1 VTIEATPL
9 PTTRPTPFDPPE
21 DYRKLRED
29 QPVSRLAMAD
39 GSLGWLVTSYEHVR
53 AVMSGPQFSSRP
65 EKMGSPLRVITPEE
79 RAEFSVQPGM
89 FISMDPP
96 DHGRYRKL
104 LTGQF
109 TVRRMRALEPRIHQ
123 MVTDH
128 LDAMEAAGDSADLVE
143 AFALPIPS
151 LVICELLGVPY
162 EERDEFQAR
171 SSKMLDLSL
180 PFEEV
185 RSAAEGIDQ
194 YLKGLV
200 ASKRS
205 APGDDMLSGLFE
217 SDPTLTDDEVAAMG
231 LLLLIAGHE
240 TTANMLGLG
249 TFLLLQNPDQLDK
262 LRANP
267 DLMNGAVEE
276 LLRYL
281 SVVQFGT
288 QRVVLEDVEVGGQQF
303 KAGETVVCSLAA
315 ANRDPA
321 RFDEPEIL
329 DITRT
334 HSTHIAFGHGI
345 HQCLGQQLS
354 RVEMQIAFRGL
365 FDRFPNLRLAVDPG
379 EVKLRTMSVVYGAAT
394 LPVAW

>member
-9 PTTRPTPFDPPE
+9 PTMRPTPFDPPE
-21 DYRKLRED
+21 DYRQLRED
-29 QPVSRLAMAD
+29 QPVSRLAMPD
-39 GSLGWLVTSYEHVR
+39 GSLGWLVTSYELVR
-53 AVMSGPQFSSRP
+53 FVMADPRFSSRR
-65 EKMGSPLRVITPEE
+65 ENLTDPLRVIPPEMKVG
-79 RAEFSVQPGM
+79 AAPGM
-89 FISMDPP
+89 FISLDPP

-123 MVTDH
+123 MVADH
-128 LDAMEAAGDSADLVE
+128 LDAMEREGDAADLV
-143 AFALPIPS
+143 AKFALPIPS

-162 EERDEFQAR
+162 EEREEFQVR
-171 SSKMLDLSL
+171 SSRLLDTSQS
-180 PFEEV
+180 V
-185 RSAAEGIDQ
+185 AEARKAGEAIREYVGD
-194 YLKGLV
+194 LV
-200 ASKRS
+200 ARKR
-205 APGDDMLSGLFE
+205 ATPGDDMISGLFE
-217 SDPTLTDDEVAAMG
+217 ADPTLTDAEVSEMG

-262 LRANP
+262 LRADP
-267 DLMNGAVEE
+267 ELINGAVEE

-288 QRVVLEDVEVGGQQF
+288 IRGVLEDVEVGGQQF
-303 KAGETVVCSLAA
+303 RRGETVVCSLAA

-321 RFDEPEIL
+321 RFDDPEIL

-334 HSTHIAFGHGI
+334 HSTHVAFGHGI

-354 RVEMQIAFRGL
+354 RVEMQIAFKGL
-365 FDRFPNLRLAVDPG
+365 FDRFPNLRLAVDPS
-379 EVKLRTMSVVYGAAT
+379 EVKLRSTSVVYGAAT

>member
-29 QPVSRLAMAD
+29 QPVSRLAMPD
-39 GSLGWLVTSYEHVR
+39 GSLGWLVTSYELVR
-53 AVMSGPQFSSRP
+53 QVMSGPQFSSRF
-65 EKMGSPLRVITPEE
+65 SNITNPLRVIPQEM
-79 RAEFSVQPGM
+79 RQDAAPGM
-89 FISMDPP
+89 FIGQDAP

-109 TVRRMRALEPRIHQ
+109 TVRRMRALEPRIQQ
-123 MVTDH
+123 MVIDH
-128 LDAMEAAGDSADLVE
+128 LDAMEAAGDSADLVDK
-143 AFALPIPS
+143 FALPIPS

-162 EERDEFQAR
+162 EERDEFQHR
-171 SSKMLDLSL
+171 TGRMLDTSQ
-180 PFEEV
+180 PFEQAREAGEAV
-185 RSAAEGIDQ
+185 REYVG
-194 YLKGLV
+194 GLV
-200 ASKRS
+200 ARKRVE
-205 APGDDMLSGLFE
+205 PGDDMISGLFE
-217 SDPTLTDDEVAAMG
+217 SDPTLSNDEVAEMG

-249 TFLLLQNPDQLDK
+249 TFLLLQRPDQLAK
-262 LRANP
+262 LREDPSLVN
-267 DLMNGAVEE
+267 NAVEE

-281 SVVQFGT
+281 SVVQYGT
-288 QRVVLEDVEVGGQQF
+288 SRAVAEDVEIGGQLF
-303 KAGETVVCSLAA
+303 RKGETVICSLAA

-321 RFDEPEIL
+321 RFDNPEIL

-354 RVEMQIAFRGL
+354 RVEMQIAFREL
-365 FDRFPNLRLAVDPG
+365 FDRFPNLRLAVEPS
-379 EVKLRTMSVVYGAAT
+379 EVKLRERSVVYGAAQ

>member
-1 VTIEATPL
+1 MTIEATPL

-29 QPVSRLAMAD
+29 QPVSRLAMPD
-39 GSLGWLVTSYEHVR
+39 GSLGWLVTSYELVR
-53 AVMSGPQFSSRP
+53 AVMSGPQFSSTP
-65 EKMGSPLRVITPEE
+65 ESLTNPLRVVAPEE
-79 RAEFSVQPGM
+79 KFSAQPGM

-109 TVRRMRALEPRIHQ
+109 TVRRMRSLEPRIHQ
-123 MVTDH
+123 MVVEH
-128 LDAMEAAGDSADLVE
+128 LDAMQAAGDSADLVDK
-143 AFALPIPS
+143 FALPIPS

-162 EERDEFQAR
+162 DERDEFQHR
-171 SSKMLDLSL
+171 SSKMLDTSL
-180 PFEEV
+180 PIAET
-185 RSAAEGIDQ
+185 SAAAQGIRE
-194 YLKGLV
+194 YVGGLV
-200 ASKRS
+200 ARKR
-205 APGDDMLSGLFE
+205 AEPGDDMISGLFE
-217 SDPTLTDDEVAAMG
+217 SDPTLTDDEVAEMG

-249 TFLLLQNPDQLDK
+249 TFLLLQRPDQLAK
-262 LRANP
+262 LRADPSLVN
-267 DLMNGAVEE
+267 NAVEE

-288 QRVVLEDVEVGGQQF
+288 MRGVIEDVEIGGQQF
-303 KAGETVVCSLAA
+303 RKGETVICSLAA

-321 RFDEPEIL
+321 RFDNPEIL
-329 DITRT
+329 DITRS

-354 RVEMQIAFRGL
+354 RIEMQIAFREL
-365 FDRFPNLRLAVDPG
+365 FDRFPNLRLAVAPE
-379 EVKLRTMSVVYGAAT
+379 EVKLRTTSVVYGAAS

>member
-1 VTIEATPL
+1 VTIEAAPL
-9 PTTRPTPFDPPE
+9 PVERPTPFDPPQE
-21 DYRKLRED
+21 YRKLRED
-29 QPVSRLAMAD
+29 QPVSRLAMPD

-53 AVMSGPQFSSRP
+53 FVMADGRFSSRP
-65 EKMGSPLRVITPEE
+65 ETMTDPMRVVPPDQKFE
-79 RAEFSVQPGM
+79 VPKGL

-123 MVTDH
+123 MVVEH
-128 LDAMEAAGDSADLVE
+128 LDAMQAAGDSADLVAE
-143 AFALPIPS
+143 FALPIPS

-162 EERDEFQAR
+162 EDREEFQHR
-171 SSKMLDLSL
+171 SHRLLRVDL
-180 PFEEV
+180 PIDEI
-185 RSAAEGIDQ
+185 RTAAEGIRVFMSR
-194 YLKGLV
+194 LV
-200 ASKRS
+200 ERKRVE
-205 APGDDMLSGLFE
+205 PGDDMLSGLFE
-217 SDPTLTDDEVAAMG
+217 ADPTLTDDEVAEMG

-240 TTANMLGLG
+240 TTVNMLGLG
-249 TFLLLQNPDQLDK
+249 TFLLLQNPDQLAK
-262 LRANP
+262 LREEP
-267 DLMNGAVEE
+267 SLLGGAVEE

-288 QRVVLEDVEVGGQQF
+288 RRGVIEDVEVGGQQF
-303 KAGETVVCSLAA
+303 RKGETVICSLAA

-321 RFDEPEIL
+321 RFDNPEIL

-354 RVEMQIAFRGL
+354 RVEMQIAFREL
-365 FDRFPNLRLAVDPG
+365 FDRFPNLRLAVEPD
-379 EVKLRTMSVVYGAAT
+379 EVKLRKMSVVYGADS

>member
-1 VTIEATPL
+1 MTIEAAPL
-9 PTTRPTPFDPPE
+9 PIERPTPFDPPE

-29 QPVSRLAMAD
+29 QPISRLALPD

-53 AVMSGPQFSSRP
+53 FVMADPRFSSRP
-65 EKMGSPLRVITPEE
+65 EHITDPLRVIPKDQKFE
-79 RAEFSVQPGM
+79 VPPGL
-89 FISMDPP
+89 FIAMDPP

-109 TVRRMRALEPRIHQ
+109 TVRRMRSLEPRIHQ
-123 MVTDH
+123 MVVDH
-128 LDAMEAAGDSADLVE
+128 LDAMQAAGDSADLV
-143 AFALPIPS
+143 AKFALPIPS

-162 EERDEFQAR
+162 DEREEFQHR
-171 SSKMLDLSL
+171 SHRLLRVDL
-180 PFEEV
+180 PIEEV
-185 RSAAEGIDQ
+185 RKAGDGIREFM
-194 YLKGLV
+194 GRLV
-200 ASKRS
+200 ARKRVE
-205 APGDDMLSGLFE
+205 PGDDMLSGLFE
-217 SDPTLTDDEVAAMG
+217 SDSTLTDDEVAEMG

-249 TFLLLQNPDQLDK
+249 TFLLLQNPDQLAK
-262 LRANP
+262 LREDP
-267 DLMNGAVEE
+267 SLLNGAIEE

-288 QRVVLEDVEVGGQQF
+288 RRGVLEDVEVGGHQF
-303 KAGETVVCSLAA
+303 RKGETVVCSLAA

-321 RFDEPEIL
+321 RFDNPEIL

-334 HSTHIAFGHGI
+334 HSTHVAFGHGI

-354 RVEMQIAFRGL
+354 RVEMQIAFREL
-365 FDRFPNLRLAVDPG
+365 FDRFPNLRLAADPS
-379 EVKLRTMSVVYGAAT
+379 EVKLRKMSVVYGADS

>member
-1 VTIEATPL
+1 VTIEAAPL

-29 QPVSRLAMAD
+29 QPVSRLAMPD
-39 GSLGWLVTSYEHVR
+39 GSLGWLVTSYELVR

-65 EKMGSPLRVITPEE
+65 ETLTNPLRVVSDGE
-79 RAEFSVQPGM
+79 RFVAQPGM

-109 TVRRMRALEPRIHQ
+109 TVRRMRSLEPRIHQ
-123 MVTDH
+123 MVVEH
-128 LDAMEAAGDSADLVE
+128 LDAMQAAGDSADLVDQ
-143 AFALPIPS
+143 FALPIPS

-162 EERDEFQAR
+162 DERDEFQQG
-171 SSKMLDLSL
+171 SSRMLDTSLS
-180 PFEEV
+180 FEET
-185 RSAAEGIDQ
+185 SAAAQSVRDYVG
-194 YLKGLV
+194 GLV
-200 ASKRS
+200 ARKRVE
-205 APGDDMLSGLFE
+205 PGDDMISGLFE
-217 SDPTLTDDEVAAMG
+217 SDPTLTDGEVAEMG

-249 TFLLLQNPDQLDK
+249 TFLLLQRPDQLAK
-262 LRANP
+262 LRADPSLVN
-267 DLMNGAVEE
+267 NAVEE

-281 SVVQFGT
+281 SVVQYGT
-288 QRVVLEDVEVGGQQF
+288 MRGVLDDVEIGGQLF
-303 KAGETVVCSLAA
+303 RKGETVICSLAA

-321 RFDEPEIL
+321 RFDNPEIL

-334 HSTHIAFGHGI
+334 HSTHVAFGHGI

-354 RVEMQIAFRGL
+354 RIEMQIAFREL
-365 FDRFPNLRLAVDPG
+365 FDRFPNLRLAVEPG
-379 EVKLRTMSVVYGAAT
+379 EVKLRTTSVVYGAAQ

>member
-1 VTIEATPL
+1 MTIEATPL

-29 QPVSRLAMAD
+29 QPVSRLAMPD

-53 AVMSGPQFSSRP
+53 FVMSDPRFSSKP
-65 EKMGSPLRVITPEE
+65 ENLTNPLRVVADDEKFV
-79 RAEFSVQPGM
+79 AQPGM

-109 TVRRMRALEPRIHQ
+109 TVRRMRSLEPRIEQ
-123 MVTDH
+123 MVVDH
-128 LDAMEAAGDSADLVE
+128 LDAMQAAGDSADLVE
-143 AFALPIPS
+143 QFALPIPS

-162 EERDEFQAR
+162 DERDEFQAR
-171 SSKMLDLSL
+171 SGKMLDTSL
-180 PFEEV
+180 PFDETRE
-185 RSAAEGIDQ
+185 AAEGIRE
-194 YLKGLV
+194 YVGGLV
-200 ASKRS
+200 ARKR
-205 APGDDMLSGLFE
+205 AEPGDDMLSGLFE
-217 SDPTLTDDEVAAMG
+217 SDPTLTDGEVAEMG

-249 TFLLLQNPDQLDK
+249 TFLLLQRPDQLAK
-262 LRANP
+262 LREDPSLVN
-267 DLMNGAVEE
+267 NAVEE

-281 SVVQFGT
+281 SVVQYGT
-288 QRVVLEDVEVGGQQF
+288 MRGVLEDVEVGGQQF
-303 KAGETVVCSLAA
+303 HAGETVICSLAA

-321 RFDEPEIL
+321 RFDNPEIL

-334 HSTHIAFGHGI
+334 HSTHVAFGHGI

-354 RVEMQIAFRGL
+354 RIEMQIAFRQL
-365 FDRFPNLRLAVDPG
+365 FDRFPDLRLAVEPG
-379 EVKLRTMSVVYGAAT
+379 EVKLRDRSVVYGAAT

>member
-1 VTIEATPL
+1 MTIEAAPL
-9 PTTRPTPFDPPE
+9 PIERPTPFDPPRE
-21 DYRKLRED
+21 YRRLRED
-29 QPVSRLAMAD
+29 QPVSRLAMPD

-53 AVMSGPQFSSRP
+53 FVMADPRFSSRP
-65 EKMGSPLRVITPEE
+65 ENITDPMRVVAPEE
-79 RAEFSVQPGM
+79 RFEVPKGL

-123 MVTDH
+123 MVVDH
-128 LDAMEAAGDSADLVE
+128 LDAMQAAGDSADLVS

-162 EERDEFQAR
+162 EEREEFQHR
-171 SSKMLDLSL
+171 SHQLLRVDL
-180 PFEEV
+180 PIAQIRE
-185 RSAAEGIDQ
+185 AAEGIRDFM
-194 YLKGLV
+194 GRLV
-200 ASKRS
+200 ASKRVE
-205 APGDDMLSGLFE
+205 PGDDMLSGLFAA
-217 SDPTLTDDEVAAMG
+217 DPTLTEDEIAEMG

-249 TFLLLQNPDQLDK
+249 TFLLLQNPDQLAK
-262 LRANP
+262 LRAEP
-267 DLMNGAVEE
+267 ALLPGAVEE

-288 QRVVLEDVEVGGQQF
+288 RRGVLADVEVGGQQF
-303 KAGETVVCSLAA
+303 RKGETVICSLAA

-321 RFDEPEIL
+321 RFDNPEIL
-329 DITRT
+329 DVTRT
-334 HSTHIAFGHGI
+334 HSTHVAFGHGI

-354 RVEMQIAFRGL
+354 RVEMQIAFREL
-365 FDRFPNLRLAVDPG
+365 FDRFPNLRLAAEPG
-379 EVKLRTMSVVYGAAT
+379 EVKLRTMSAVYGADY

>member
-29 QPVSRLAMAD
+29 QPVSRLAMPD
-39 GSLGWLVTSYEHVR
+39 GSLGWLVTSYDLVR
-53 AVMSGPQFSSRP
+53 AVMSGPQFSSTP
-65 EKMGSPLRVITPEE
+65 ESITNPLRLVAPEE
-79 RAEFSVQPGM
+79 KFNAQPGM

-109 TVRRMRALEPRIHQ
+109 TVRRMRSLEPRIHE
-123 MVTDH
+123 MVVEH
-128 LDAMEAAGDSADLVE
+128 LDAMQAAGDSADLVDK
-143 AFALPIPS
+143 FALPIPS

-162 EERDEFQAR
+162 EERDEFQQGT
-171 SSKMLDLSL
+171 SKMLDTSL
-180 PFEEV
+180 PFAET
-185 RSAAEGIDQ
+185 SAAAQGVRD
-194 YLKGLV
+194 YVGGLV
-200 ASKRS
+200 ARKRVE
-205 APGDDMLSGLFE
+205 PGDDMISGLFE
-217 SDPTLTDDEVAAMG
+217 SDPTLTDGEVAEMG

-249 TFLLLQNPDQLDK
+249 TFLLLQRPDQLAK
-262 LRANP
+262 LREDPSLVN
-267 DLMNGAVEE
+267 NAVEE

-281 SVVQFGT
+281 SVVQYGT
-288 QRVVLEDVEVGGQQF
+288 MRGVIEDVEIGGQQF
-303 KAGETVVCSLAA
+303 RKGETVICSLAA

-321 RFDEPEIL
+321 RFDNPEIL
-329 DITRT
+329 DITRS
-334 HSTHIAFGHGI
+334 HSTHVAFGHGI

-354 RVEMQIAFRGL
+354 RIEMQIAFREL
-365 FDRFPNLRLAVDPG
+365 FARFPNLRLAVAPE
-379 EVKLRTMSVVYGAAT
+379 EVKLRTTSVVYGTAT